1 MNIEIS
7 NIETAKKMFPKY
19 NTRVIKFI
27 GNVMDSII
35 EQYGKIPSAFN
46 VTLSLLA
53 DQLELYVKSYNALQ
67 KLSPDF
73 SDDNGTFRMQ
83 RQLFNIQETALEKAN
98 KILSN
103 FSIAPLLKTKINKLS
118 KSDTS
123 SQSSTELLETLLS

>member
-118 KSDTS
+118 KSDIS

>member
-73 SDDNGTFRMQ
+73 SNDNDTFRMQ